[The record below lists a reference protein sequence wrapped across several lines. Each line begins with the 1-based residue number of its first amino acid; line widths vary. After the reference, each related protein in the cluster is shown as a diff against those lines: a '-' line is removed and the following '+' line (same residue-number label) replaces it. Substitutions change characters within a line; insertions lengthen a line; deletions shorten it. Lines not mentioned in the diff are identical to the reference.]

1 MRLIIKNRR
10 FVKPAPKE
18 PEKSDMRE
26 IPARIEFANIMT
38 FNEYPVPIKTNR
50 RIIFTTAH
58 KNWNP
63 PITGSSDT
71 IKIPI
76 TICTIIATINAIIV
90 TFANASNPK
99 ALSNQYRIKFIKIPP
114 VLFIAK
120 HLANKKDSA

>member
-63 PITGSSDT
+63 PITGSSGSDDT

-99 ALSNQYRIKFIKIPP
+99 ALSNQYRIKFIKILPCF
-114 VLFIAK
+114 VYSK
-120 HLANKKDSA
+120 TSCT